1 MLEEDIN
8 TIKRF
13 LVALGFEK
21 IKTSETTEVWGNS
34 TKSIT
39 FQISKNYKRHNYLE
53 HSKNKFRELIIEN
66 FTSDEIK
73 QSLKIFLNVN
83 KVRFNKRDKTKIL
96 RINTN
101 NKLDLEGSLL
111 NSLLPEDYQ
120 RTIMDYTTPI
130 EFTES
135 LTKNIKNKFLKQLDE
150 EIINKVD
157 NTK

>member
-21 IKTSETTEVWGNS
+21 IKTSETTELWENS

-39 FQISKNYKRHNYLE
+39 FQINKNYKRHNYLE
-53 HSKNKFRELIIEN
+53 HSKNKFRELILEN

>member
-1 MLEEDIN
+1 MIL
-8 TIKRF
+8 
-13 LVALGFEK
+13 
-21 IKTSETTEVWGNS
+21 
-34 TKSIT
+34 
-39 FQISKNYKRHNYLE
+39 
-53 HSKNKFRELIIEN
+53 EN

-130 EFTES
+130 EDDLFE
-135 LTKNIKNKFLKQLDE
+135 D
-150 EIINKVD
+150 
-157 NTK
+157 